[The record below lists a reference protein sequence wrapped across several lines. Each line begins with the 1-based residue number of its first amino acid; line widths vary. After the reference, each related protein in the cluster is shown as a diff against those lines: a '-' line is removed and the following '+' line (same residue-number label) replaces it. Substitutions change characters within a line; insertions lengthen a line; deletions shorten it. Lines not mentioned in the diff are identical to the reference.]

1 MERILMARWFNINA
15 VYYFN
20 KKNNSPFKKNKLQ
33 NLEGYCLETSQLQS
47 STVEN
52 RRLKRSSVWK
62 KLNFYAFGSC
72 DRGVGGKLDVF
83 SRTVLHFL
91 MKEPRH
97 LKADVSFGYSL
108 CILLYYNTT
117 NQTVVSL
124 PDVPYNK
131 PSSRRENKGISW
143 QCSLIFAVFTM

>member
-1 MERILMARWFNINA
+1 M
-15 VYYFN
+15 
-20 KKNNSPFKKNKLQ
+20 
-33 NLEGYCLETSQLQS
+33 ETSQLQS

-52 RRLKRSSVWK
+52 RRLFERSCV
-62 KLNFYAFGSC
+62 FYAFGSC

-131 PSSRRENKGISW
+131 PSSRRENKGIS
-143 QCSLIFAVFTM
+143 